1 MIIINNKI
9 ITLLDFQKEVSFIKN
24 ILSLQGAQSVDEI
37 RIKKRATDNLIT
49 ENLIHYLAEN
59 NSIFVNSQ
67 EVDDAVGRLLKNNK
81 TDLQSYKSILSNK
94 GIIWS
99 YYLSKIKHEIRLQKI
114 KEIEVGKRVSVS
126 EQEILTLVDQ
136 WKKDL
141 NQSNTEI
148 KLGHILV
155 TYSNETQKKEE
166 RFKIIKNAFD
176 ELNNNVTFKE
186 VSIKYS
192 EADNALDGGVTDW
205 LNIEQL
211 PSFFYEEVKNL
222 EIGQISKIIESSNG
236 FHIIQLFDSRN
247 LKKEQEKKYRVSHI
261 ILKENDV
268 LASEDI
274 INKIKEIK
282 NSISSNLITFE
293 DAAKKYSEDASSIKG
308 GDLGWLTAKEI
319 IPELKNIV
327 LNQAPGELSEPV
339 KSSLGWHL
347 ISVREIASGQVQLDK
362 DLFERAKRL
371 LRLKKID
378 EAYVDWIDFTKSRS
392 QIKILDFNLY

>member
-24 ILSLQGAQSVDEI
+24 ILSLQGTQSVDEI
-37 RIKKRATDNLIT
+37 RIKKRATENLIT
-49 ENLIHYLAEN
+49 ENLIYYLAEN
-59 NSIFVNSQ
+59 NSIFVNSK
-67 EVDDAVGRLLKNNK
+67 EIDDAVGRLLKNNK

-114 KEIEVGKRVSVS
+114 KEKEVGKRVSVS
-126 EQEILTLVDQ
+126 DQEILTLVDQ

-141 NQSNTEI
+141 NKSNTEI

-155 TYSNETQKKEE
+155 TYSKETQKKEE

-176 ELNNNVTFKE
+176 DLNNNVSFKE

-192 EADNALDGGVTDW
+192 EADNALEGGVTDW
-205 LNIEQL
+205 VKIEQL
-211 PSFFYEEVKNL
+211 PSFFLDEVKNL
-222 EIGQISKIIESSNG
+222 RVGQFSKIIESSNG
-236 FHIIQLFDSRN
+236 FHIVQIYNFRN
-247 LKKEQEKKYRVSHI
+247 LNKEKEKKYRVSHI

-268 LASEDI
+268 LASEDL

-282 NSISSNLITFE
+282 ESISNNLITFE

-308 GDLGWLTAKEI
+308 GDLGWLSTEEI
-319 IPELKNIV
+319 IPELKNIII
-327 LNQAPGELSEPV
+327 NQDPGEISEPV
-339 KSSLGWHL
+339 KSSFGWHL
-347 ISVREIASGQVQLDK
+347 ITVKDIASGQVQFDN
-362 DLFERAKRL
+362 DLFYRAKRVL
-371 LRLKKID
+371 TLRKID
-378 EAYVDWIDFTKSRS
+378 EAYVDWIDYTKSRS